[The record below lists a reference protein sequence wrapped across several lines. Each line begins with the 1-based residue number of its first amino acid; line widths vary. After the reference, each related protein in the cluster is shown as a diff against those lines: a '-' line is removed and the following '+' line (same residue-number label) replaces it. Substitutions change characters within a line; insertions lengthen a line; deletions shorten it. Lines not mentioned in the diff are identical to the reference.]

1 MIGTSGFRIKQRL
14 VIFLTACF
22 LTACLLIAGGLGQP
36 ASADRLS
43 DAETLVGKLIAELEG
58 IEAKGDS
65 ISEEARKNAL
75 SGLMDSYFDV
85 EGITR
90 FSAGP
95 YWRAA
100 SKEQREEYSAV
111 FRGVLLTEASTRF
124 QQILNFSFT
133 PTKVEA
139 RGDKLI
145 LVTGIAMDNSG
156 EFPDTVVIW
165 RLSAIKNAPIQI
177 IDLEI
182 ENISMLKTQQDENT
196 ALIKRNGGDFDA
208 LIKAMRTR
216 FEAVK
221 ASASQ

>member
-14 VIFLTACF
+14 VMF
-22 LTACLLIAGGLGQP
+22 LTACLLIAGGLGHP
-36 ASADRLS
+36 AFADRLS
-43 DAETLVGKLIAELEG
+43 DAENLVGKLIAELER
-58 IEAKGDS
+58 IEAQGDS
-65 ISEEARKNAL
+65 ISEEARKKAL

-100 SKEQREEYSAV
+100 SKEQREAYSAV

-208 LIKAMRTR
+208 LIEAMRSR

>member
-1 MIGTSGFRIKQRL
+1 M
-14 VIFLTACF
+14 
-22 LTACLLIAGGLGQP
+22 
-36 ASADRLS
+36 S
-43 DAETLVGKLIAELEG
+43 DAKSLVGKLVLELIE

-65 ISEEARKNAL
+65 LSEKARKNAL
-75 SGLMDSYFDV
+75 SDLMDSYFDV

-100 SKEQREEYSAV
+100 SQEQRVAYSAV
-111 FRGVLLTEASTRF
+111 FRGVLLSEASSRF

-145 LVTGIAMDNSG
+145 LVTGIAIDKSG
-156 EFPDTVVIW
+156 EFPDTEVIW
-165 RLSAIKNAPIQI
+165 RLSAIKNKPIQI

-196 ALIKRNGGDFDA
+196 ALIKRNGGDFNA
-208 LIKAMRTR
+208 LIEAMRTR
-216 FEAVK
+216 FETTRT
-221 ASASQ
+221 SASQ

>member
-1 MIGTSGFRIKQRL
+1 MTGKSGNIIKRRL
-14 VIFLTACF
+14 VIL
-22 LTACLLIAGGLGQP
+22 LTACLLFAGGLVQP
-36 ASADRLS
+36 AVADRLS
-43 DAETLVGKLIAELEG
+43 DAENLVGKLIIELIE

-65 ISEEARKNAL
+65 LSEEARKETL

-90 FSAGP
+90 FSTGP

-100 SKEQREEYSAV
+100 SQEQREAYSAV
-111 FRGVLLTEASTRF
+111 FRGVLLSEASTRF

-145 LVTGIAMDNSG
+145 LVTGIAMDKSG
-156 EFPDTVVIW
+156 EFPDTEVIW
-165 RLSAIKNAPIQI
+165 RLSAIKNKPIQI

-196 ALIKRNGGDFDA
+196 ALIKRNGGDFNA
-208 LIKAMRTR
+208 LIEAMRTR
-216 FEAVK
+216 FETIR

>member
-1 MIGTSGFRIKQRL
+1 MTGKSGNTIKRRL
-14 VIFLTACF
+14 VIL
-22 LTACLLIAGGLGQP
+22 LTACLLLAGGLVQP
-36 ASADRLS
+36 AVADRLS
-43 DAETLVGKLIAELEG
+43 DAENLVGKLVLELIE

-65 ISEEARKNAL
+65 LSEEARKNAL

-100 SKEQREEYSAV
+100 SQEQREAYSAV
-111 FRGVLLTEASTRF
+111 FRGVLLSEASTRF

-133 PTKVEA
+133 PKKVEA

-145 LVTGIAMDNSG
+145 LVTGIAMDKSG
-156 EFPDTVVIW
+156 EFPDTEVIW
-165 RLSAIKNAPIQI
+165 RLSAEKNKPIQI

-196 ALIKRNGGDFDA
+196 ALIKRNGGDFNA
-208 LIKAMRTR
+208 LIEAMRTR
-216 FEAVK
+216 FETIR